1 MKRMALMFFVMAVLV
16 TACKNNDTKESST
29 EEGKVLTLDEFYAN
43 PADFVDKEIAITGL
57 VDHVC
62 KHGGK
67 RLLLVSDNSD
77 LHVDSEEER
86 FTEELVGK
94 MLEIKG
100 IVREFRVDEA
110 YCLKKEED
118 NMQAHRDKKTDDE
131 AFEAEKENIQYYR
144 DSMKVA
150 GVDYLSYWSIDYLSH
165 KALEE

>member
-1 MKRMALMFFVMAVLV
+1 MKQTALMFFLMALLV
-16 TACKNNDTKESST
+16 TACKNTDTKENNV
-29 EEGKVLTLDEFYAN
+29 EEVKVLTLDEFYAS
-43 PADFVDKEIAITGL
+43 PAEYTDKEITITGI

-67 RLLLVSDNSD
+67 RLLLVSDNAD
-77 LHVDSEEER
+77 IHVDAEEDR
-86 FTEELVGK
+86 FTEDLVGK
-94 MLEIKG
+94 MLELKG

-118 NMQAHRDKKTDDE
+118 NIQAHNEKKTDDE

-165 KALEE
+165 KEMEK